1 MGGGAQGWGRSHEVG
16 GGAGHEVR
24 GGAKS
29 ISIIGDKNSRQV
41 CCLYQESMENIFRAP
56 QSKESKGP
64 G

>member
-1 MGGGAQGWGRSHEVG
+1 MGGGHKVG
-16 GGAGHEVR
+16 GGVTRLGAGRGHEVR